1 MLGAG
6 TWPVVHR
13 ELRAAARWPFG
24 RWLRVGGALG
34 GIGAFW
40 FSSDV
45 PFDELGPELFERIH
59 SLLLWLICAI
69 VPALAADSL
78 ARERREGTL
87 GLLFMTPLTA
97 SGIVLGKTLAQVL
110 RALTVW
116 LAVMPVLTIPFL
128 TGGVTWADVLS
139 FLIIELC
146 VGSLCLAAGILATSL
161 TDNRAIAFILAFLLM
176 GAFVAGSNHYADW
189 WMQRH
194 ATTRTGWGARLAPG
208 SAITSVTLPNGS
220 VFYLTGAA
228 VWGPPRVA
236 AVTPGHPRVD
246 ILATDFVFAFLMLF
260 AALRFAG
267 WRVERSWQDKIPSV
281 RQQNYVKRYCT
292 PVFKRWFARGMRR
305 TLEWNPIAWLQQY
318 SWIMI
323 PQSHFFYGGSLVM
336 DENWFWT
343 KDLEV
348 LAIYLTL
355 PVIATSCALR
365 FKSLIV
371 GSALT
376 VAVVIGPAAVL
387 FFHDYLN
394 DALNTSAPPWLSID
408 ISAFLE
414 AVPLPPVPVCVMA
427 AHGASTYFAFKFL
440 RRTLARR
447 NYSF

>member
-1 MLGAG
+1 
-6 TWPVVHR
+6 
-13 ELRAAARWPFG
+13 
-24 RWLRVGGALG
+24 
-34 GIGAFW
+34 
-40 FSSDV
+40 
-45 PFDELGPELFERIH
+45 
-59 SLLLWLICAI
+59 
-69 VPALAADSL
+69 
-78 ARERREGTL
+78 
-87 GLLFMTPLTA
+87 
-97 SGIVLGKTLAQVL
+97 
-110 RALTVW
+110 
-116 LAVMPVLTIPFL
+116 
-128 TGGVTWADVLS
+128 
-139 FLIIELC
+139 
-146 VGSLCLAAGILATSL
+146 
-161 TDNRAIAFILAFLLM
+161 
-176 GAFVAGSNHYADW
+176 
-189 WMQRH
+189 
-194 ATTRTGWGARLAPG
+194 
-208 SAITSVTLPNGS
+208 VTLPNGS

-318 SWIMI
+318 SWKARVSKWGLCLLFVLLECEVIDGNDPYSLGRLVTALLLILAAAYTYAGVNGFLQEKKSGALELILVSPLSIQQIIFGRVWGLWKQFLPSVLLLLASDIAVNLMI

>member
-1 MLGAG
+1 
-6 TWPVVHR
+6 
-13 ELRAAARWPFG
+13 
-24 RWLRVGGALG
+24 
-34 GIGAFW
+34 
-40 FSSDV
+40 
-45 PFDELGPELFERIH
+45 
-59 SLLLWLICAI
+59 
-69 VPALAADSL
+69 
-78 ARERREGTL
+78 
-87 GLLFMTPLTA
+87 
-97 SGIVLGKTLAQVL
+97 
-110 RALTVW
+110 
-116 LAVMPVLTIPFL
+116 VLTIPFL
-128 TGGVTWADVLS
+128 TGGVTWGDVLS